1 MRKSPLFA
9 LLDEDILSSELIQK
23 AITHRSMGKKN
34 NERLE
39 FLGDSVLNLVITQFL
54 FNHLPDADEGE
65 LSRMRSHLVKG
76 TTLTEIALEN
86 NLGEHLRLGPG
97 ELKSGGFR
105 RHSIMEDAVEAII
118 GAVFLLRGF
127 EYTRDYILK
136 VYESRLQNLPRQET
150 LKDPKSRLQ
159 EWLQSRGHPLPVY
172 SVLEV
177 TGEAHNQRF
186 RCQCLVEAFE
196 IATEAIGSSRRK
208 AEQQAASDAFEQL
221 NGGEAAHKRNKSAAA
236 KQGSAATP
244 KDKKVHSSSKKNR
257 GST

>member
-1 MRKSPLFA
+1 MRKSPIFSF
-9 LLDEDILSSELIQK
+9 LDEDILASDQIQK

-39 FLGDSVLNLVITQFL
+39 FLGDSVLNLAITEYL
-54 FNHLPDADEGE
+54 FNHLPGSDEGE

-136 VYESRLQNLPRQET
+136 VYATRLQNLPKQES

-159 EWLQSRGHPLPVY
+159 EFLQSLGENLPDY
-172 SVLEV
+172 AVLEV
-177 TGEAHNQRF
+177 TGEAHNQQFLCECR
-186 RCQCLVEAFE
+186 VVAFDL
-196 IATEAIGSSRRK
+196 AMRASGSSRRK
-208 AEQQAASDAFEQL
+208 AEQQAANDMLEQL
-221 NGGEAAHKRNKSAAA
+221 KARQAGKAGDGRATKK
-236 KQGSAATP
+236 GSKP
-244 KDKKVHSSSKKNR
+244 SSSRNSASTDSKKPNNED
-257 GST
+257 